1 MGVSTGDLRSVT
13 WAWSEML
20 GFFPPEGLTNNVS
33 ICNYICL
40 ALKGSLIKIM
50 VLFKGE

>member
-13 WAWSEML
+13 WAWSENI

-33 ICNYICL
+33 ICNYITRL
-40 ALKGSLIKIM
+40 ERVFNKNNGHI
-50 VLFKGE
+50 